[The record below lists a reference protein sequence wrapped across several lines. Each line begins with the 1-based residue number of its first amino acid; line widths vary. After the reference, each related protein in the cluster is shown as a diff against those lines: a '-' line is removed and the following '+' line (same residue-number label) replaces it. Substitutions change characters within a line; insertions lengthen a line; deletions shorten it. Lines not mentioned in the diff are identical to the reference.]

1 MKQFKIFIFG
11 SLFLMFKVTVFWACS
26 DEGSITSQSDTKANL
41 RTFSSEEFGELQAIV
56 NAFYEEEVIFRTG
69 ATATVSEEDAHYD
82 YTEII
87 FEEDTR
93 ARGYLVS
100 DHTTGEFLYLADV
113 DRTNYVL
120 KTLDIANAERETIR
134 DINLLP
140 DYGASD
146 GFDIIGV
153 IGTEPIV
160 QPNGWFW
167 GKWNCEQDPNNF
179 IIIPPTYDSEGM
191 MTHPG
196 DIQCSSTCE
205 IRRFGFTVG
214 YTPET
219 WSTCSWAY

>member
-11 SLFLMFKVTVFWACS
+11 SLFLMFGVTVFWACS

-113 DRTNYVL
+113 DRTNYVF
-120 KTLDIANAERETIR
+120 KTQNLITNERETVI
-134 DINLLP
+134 DIDQHP
-140 DYGASD
+140 DYGHSD
-146 GFDIIGV
+146 GFDFIKIIDD
-153 IGTEPIV
+153 IDN
-160 QPNGWFW
+160 NGYVTFGGRFW
-167 GKWNCEQDPNNF
+167 GWSCGPSYNLPGYGCVRNCNYY
-179 IIIPPTYDSEGM
+179 ILGVR
-191 MTHPG
+191 MTQTTQHPVNELPGRNPKIDNLG
-196 DIQCSSTCE
+196 DWC
-205 IRRFGFTVG
+205 
-214 YTPET
+214 
-219 WSTCSWAY
+219 